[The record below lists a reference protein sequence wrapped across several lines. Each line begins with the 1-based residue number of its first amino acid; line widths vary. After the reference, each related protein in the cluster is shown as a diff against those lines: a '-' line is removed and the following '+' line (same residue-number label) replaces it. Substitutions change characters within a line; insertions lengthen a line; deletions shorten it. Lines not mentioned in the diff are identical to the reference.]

1 MPAHYRTRLA
11 TIDDAQLIAEFQTT
25 TWNEAYAGLV
35 RPDYLARMTVQ
46 TRRDRWAARLL
57 AGERQIMLTEHDGAV
72 VAVMSFGER
81 SDERPG
87 PRLEL
92 MSIYLSPPARGTG
105 LADYLVGLALGD
117 ADAVLWVFEA
127 NARAIAFYRRHGF
140 VPDGETMFDTDT
152 GLPEMRMSRISAAAG
167 R

>member
-1 MPAHYRTRLA
+1 MPAYYRTRLA
-11 TIDDAQLIAEFQTT
+11 TSDDAQAIAEFQTA
-25 TWNEAYAGLV
+25 TWNEAYEGLV
-35 RPDYLARMTVQ
+35 RADYLARMTVP
-46 TRRDRWAARLL
+46 TRRERWGKRLL
-57 AGERQIMLTEHDGAV
+57 AGERQIMLTERDGVV

-81 SDERPG
+81 SDDRPG

-92 MSIYLSPPARGTG
+92 MSIYLSAPARGTG
-105 LADYLVGLALGD
+105 LADYLVQYALGD

-152 GLPEMRMSRISAAAG
+152 GLPEIRMSRVSPAAG